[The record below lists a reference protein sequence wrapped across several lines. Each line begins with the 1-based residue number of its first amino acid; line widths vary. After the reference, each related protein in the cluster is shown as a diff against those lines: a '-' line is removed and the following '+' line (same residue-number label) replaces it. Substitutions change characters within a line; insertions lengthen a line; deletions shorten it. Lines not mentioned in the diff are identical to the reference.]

1 MDQSCQ
7 TLDQPMGPCSGGSA
21 PTVRITLH
29 PCRDRRS
36 PWGAEVIAARDQ
48 TTGGARRG
56 NCRAAADRARDSR
69 STYTARHPPARHR
82 AGGVVGT
89 RFPRVRQH
97 RVTQRRIA
105 TLYDVGHDQL
115 AGRHHRADLGNERS
129 VCRRVE
135 PIPASLVAIGCA
147 AMLNDP
153 RRQVAPQFLSGADY
167 QNRFEPMSRS

>member
-1 MDQSCQ
+1 VDQSCQ
-7 TLDQPMGPCSGGSA
+7 TLDRPMGPCSGGSA

-69 STYTARHPPARHR
+69 SRYTARHSPARYR

-105 TLYDVGHDQL
+105 TCTSSGTISLPDGITERISASSAVYAAVSS
-115 AGRHHRADLGNERS
+115 RYPRAWSRWLRGNAQRCPPPKSRRDTCLERIT
-129 VCRRVE
+129 RT
-135 PIPASLVAIGCA
+135 AS
-147 AMLNDP
+147 NP
-153 RRQVAPQFLSGADY
+153 
-167 QNRFEPMSRS
+167 